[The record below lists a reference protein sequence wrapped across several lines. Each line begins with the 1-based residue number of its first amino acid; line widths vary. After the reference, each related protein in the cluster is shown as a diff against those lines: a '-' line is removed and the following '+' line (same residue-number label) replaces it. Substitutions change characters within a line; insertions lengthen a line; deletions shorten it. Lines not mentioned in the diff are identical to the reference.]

1 MCRQVQTAQSVLVLL
16 VDVAA
21 RPLQQLHHPQVVPE
35 SCVVDGGEAESVP
48 AVHPGSPA
56 LDAPSALF
64 QVDTF
69 LVAGEDVV
77 DDIDV
82 AVIGSHVKEGTS
94 VVVEQSLDILE
105 VVVDE
110 LLRDVVL
117 LTVADAFEQP
127 PLHSNQ
133 IMNRNQ
139 KENATNGEEIGREG
153 MDSGMIETGVK

>member
-1 MCRQVQTAQSVLVLL
+1 MVS
-16 VDVAA
+16 
-21 RPLQQLHHPQVVPE
+21 E
-35 SCVVDGGEAESVP
+35 GCVVDGGEAESVP
-48 AVHPGSPA
+48 TVHPGSST
-56 LDAPSALF
+56 LHAPSALF
-64 QVDTF
+64 QVDTL

-82 AVIGSHVKEGTS
+82 AVIGSHVQEGTF
-94 VVVEQSLDILE
+94 VVVQQALDIFE

-139 KENATNGEEIGREG
+139 RENATKG
-153 MDSGMIETGVK
+153 